1 MFAAHYFKCDVTVFS
16 HSDSKKEDALKMGAK
31 LFVKTSDEDWV
42 KQAGEDYDII
52 ISTRDVADGFPLADF
67 LSILNVHGTLNM
79 VGLPDKELPGMMAQ
93 GFGGYFRL
101 FTSYEL

>member
-1 MFAAHYFKCDVTVFS
+1 
-16 HSDSKKEDALKMGAK
+16 MGAK

-93 GFGGYFRL
+93 GFGVYFWL